1 MENKKIDK
9 IISFQQFSISDN
21 GGGSRILRR
30 LTENNIS
37 ELLFFSVITQ
47 KNYKKH
53 ILNNKEII
61 YGLFPIKR
69 KWMRWFIR
77 DINSFLKLSF
87 FYFYNSWIINRIA
100 FKKDF
105 NILHIVDQGKYS
117 NVLLKKAIKNKI
129 QIWVSFHDHFLS
141 NASYKLVSQDLWKNA
156 NKRMVIS
163 KQLGVEYCNLFGEKP
178 FIIVTDG
185 IKSNEIFKPK
195 TAIISKDI
203 QIYFAGLLH
212 LDYYPLFETFC
223 NTLDYIIKEKKCT
236 IKLILRGTQ
245 KLDFLSKSLVEIEY
259 KEFTLDSDVLIKE
272 MNDSDILYLP
282 MKYSN
287 EYFYKYSFSTK
298 MIGYLG
304 ASGNI
309 FYHGPKDSAA
319 AIFLQENGCAVVCDS
334 LDPKEI
340 NDYFNE
346 VVKDFRYS
354 ENAKEVSAN
363 KFSLR
368 EMQSRFWS

>member
-1 MENKKIDK
+1 MENTKLDK
-9 IISFQQFSISDN
+9 ILSFQQFSISDN

-30 LTENNIS
+30 VTENNKK

-47 KNYKKH
+47 KSYKK
-53 ILNNKEII
+53 NNSKNKEII
-61 YGLFPIKR
+61 WGLFPIKKR
-69 KWMRWFIR
+69 WMRWFLR
-77 DINSFLKLSF
+77 DINTYLKLSF
-87 FYFYNSWIINRIA
+87 FYFFNSWVINRIA

-141 NASYKLVSQDLWKNA
+141 NSSYKIVSYDLWKNA

-163 KQLGVEYCNLFGEKP
+163 KQLGEEYCNLFGKKP

-185 IKSNEIFKPK
+185 VKENEIYKPK
-195 TAIISKDI
+195 TAIDLKDI
-203 QIYFAGLLH
+203 KIYFAGLLH

-223 NTLDYIIKEKKCT
+223 NSLDYLIKEKKYGIT
-236 IKLILRGTQ
+236 LILRGTQ
-245 KLDFLSKSLVEIEY
+245 KLDFLRKSLVEIEY
-259 KEFTLDSDVLIKE
+259 RDFTLETEVLIKE
-272 MNDSDILYLP
+272 MNESDILYLP
-282 MKYSN
+282 MKYTN
-287 EYFYKYSFSTK
+287 EYFYKFSFSTK

-309 FYHGPKDSAA
+309 FYHGPKESAA
-319 AIFLQENGCAVVCDS
+319 AIFLEENDCALVCDS
-334 LDPKEI
+334 LDTKEI
-340 NDYFNE
+340 SVNFNE
-346 VVKDFRYS
+346 VVKNFRYS
-354 ENAKEVSAN
+354 ENAKKVCTN

-368 EMQSRFWS
+368 EMQNRFWS